1 MYEVI
6 FEADNGKKFVFGRN
20 GNNYFYM
27 SIANGVDVNL
37 GTSQGFSQVGET
49 VENQSVAGRPI
60 DVTGEVYGN
69 VTARKD
75 ALRNVCA
82 PLTSGRLVFQNTWF
96 IRVFVKSAPTF
107 MPVKNNGRFKMQ
119 FFAPY
124 PFFSTMEEK
133 QYQIGSVIPMFR
145 FPVNYSKPHRF
156 GTRNAERYTNIINS
170 GDVRIPYTLTLRSE
184 GISTNPT
191 VTNLTT
197 FSFLRLNGVLEAGD
211 VATIYWDSDNV
222 LRAELTS
229 GGVTTDIASWIDD
242 DSELYELEVGDN
254 LIQAN
259 DDEGGAGL
267 VASITFRPAV
277 VALYET

>member
-1 MYEVI
+1 MFEVI

-20 GNNYFYM
+20 GSNYFYM

-49 VENQSVAGRPI
+49 VENQSVGGRPI
-60 DVTGEVYGN
+60 DVTGEVYGD
-69 VTARKD
+69 VIERKNT
-75 ALRNVCA
+75 LRNTCA
-82 PLTSGRLVFQNTWF
+82 PLTSGRLVIQNTWF
-96 IRVFVKSAPTF
+96 IRVFVKAAPTF
-107 MPVKNNGRFKMQ
+107 MPVKSNGRFKMQ

-124 PFFSTMEEK
+124 PFFFTMDEK
-133 QYQIGSVIPMFR
+133 HYQIGSVIPMFR
-145 FPVNYSKPHRF
+145 FPVNYGKPHRF
-156 GTRNAERYTNIINS
+156 GTRSTERYTNIINS
-170 GDVRIPYTLTLRSE
+170 GDVRIQYQLTLRSE
-184 GISTNPT
+184 GTSTNPT

-197 FSFLRLNGVLEAGD
+197 FSFLRLNGVLKAGD
-211 VATIYWDSDNV
+211 VATIFWDDDNV

-229 GGVTTDIASWIDD
+229 GGVTSDIASWIDD

-267 VASITFRPAV
+267 VAGITFRPAV